1 MEDAMNKLKLI
12 GVVLLVIWLAPH
24 AAGAGDFDG
33 SQPLLC
39 ASMDIIEC
47 DAGGECLRV
56 TAENI
61 NAPQF
66 LRIDFKKKSIR
77 ATQASKDERTTMI
90 ERMERVDGKL
100 IIQGAE
106 DGIEGVRDGLGWT
119 LAIAEESGTMVLTGS
134 GDEVAFVVFGACTP
148 F

>member
-1 MEDAMNKLKLI
+1 MNKLKLM
-12 GVVLLVIWLAPH
+12 GLVLLGIWLAPY
-24 AAGAGDFDG
+24 AVAAGDFDG

-39 ASMDIIEC
+39 ASMDIFEC
-47 DAGGECLRV
+47 DAGGECFRV
-56 TAENI
+56 TAESI

-66 LRIDFKKKSIR
+66 LRIDFKKKNIR
-77 ATQASKDERTTMI
+77 ATQTSKDERTTMI
-90 ERMERVDGKL
+90 ERMERVDGKF

-119 LAIAEESGTMVLTGS
+119 LAIAEETGKMVLTGA

-148 F
+148 L

>member
-1 MEDAMNKLKLI
+1 MEGEMNKLKLI
-12 GVVLLVIWLAPH
+12 GLVLLGIWLAPY
-24 AAGAGDFDG
+24 AAAASDFDG

-47 DAGGECLRV
+47 DAGGECYRV
-56 TAENI
+56 TAESI
-61 NAPQF
+61 SAPQF

-77 ATQASKDERTTMI
+77 ATQASEDERTTMI

-106 DGIEGVRDGLGWT
+106 DGIEGVRDGLGWS
-119 LAIAEESGTMVLTGS
+119 LAIAEETGKMVLTGS
-134 GDEVAFVVFGACTP
+134 GDAVAFVVFGACTP
-148 F
+148 L

>member
-1 MEDAMNKLKLI
+1 MNKLKLM
-12 GVVLLVIWLAPH
+12 VLVLLGICLAPYT
-24 AAGAGDFDG
+24 AAAGDFDG

-47 DAGGECLRV
+47 DAGGECFQV
-56 TAENI
+56 TAESI

-66 LRIDFKKKSIR
+66 LRIDFKKKNIR
-77 ATQASKDERTTMI
+77 AKRTSKDERTTMI

-100 IIQGAE
+100 IVQGAE

-119 LAIAEESGTMVLTGS
+119 LAIAEETGKMVLTGS

-148 F
+148 L

>member
-1 MEDAMNKLKLI
+1 MNKLKVMGL
-12 GVVLLVIWLAPH
+12 VLLGIWLAPCL
-24 AAGAGDFDG
+24 AAAGDFDG

-47 DAGGECLRV
+47 DAGGECFRV
-56 TAENI
+56 TAESI
-61 NAPQF
+61 SAPQF

-106 DGIEGVRDGLGWT
+106 DGIEGVRDGLGWS
-119 LAIAEESGTMVLTGS
+119 LAIAGR
-134 GDEVAFVVFGACTP
+134 DRKDGANR
-148 F
+148 FR

>member
-1 MEDAMNKLKLI
+1 MNKLKVMGL
-12 GVVLLVIWLAPH
+12 VLLGIWLAPCL
-24 AAGAGDFDG
+24 AAAGDFDG

-47 DAGGECLRV
+47 DAGGECFRV
-56 TAENI
+56 TAESI
-61 NAPQF
+61 SAPQF

-106 DGIEGVRDGLGWT
+106 DGIEGVRDGLGWS
-119 LAIAEESGTMVLTGS
+119 LAIAGR
-134 GDEVAFVVFGACTP
+134 DRQDGANR
-148 F
+148 FR

>member
-1 MEDAMNKLKLI
+1 MNKLKLM
-12 GVVLLVIWLAPH
+12 GLVLLGIWLAPY

-39 ASMDIIEC
+39 APTDIIEC
-47 DAGGECLRV
+47 DAGGECYRV
-56 TAENI
+56 TAESI

-77 ATQASKDERTTMI
+77 ATKASQDERTSMI

-119 LAIAEESGTMVLTGS
+119 LAIAEETGKMVLTGS
-134 GDEVAFVVFGACTP
+134 GDETAFVLFGGCIP
-148 F
+148 L

>member
-1 MEDAMNKLKLI
+1 MKKLKLM
-12 GVVLLVIWLAPH
+12 GLVLLGIWLAPY
-24 AAGAGDFDG
+24 AAAAGDFDG
-33 SQPLLC
+33 SQRFLC

-47 DAGGECLRV
+47 DAGAECFRV
-56 TAENI
+56 TAQSI

-77 ATQASKDERTTMI
+77 ATRASKDERTTMI

-106 DGIEGVRDGLGWT
+106 DGIEGVRDGLGWS
-119 LAIAEESGTMVLTGS
+119 LAIAEETGNMVLTGS

-148 F
+148 L